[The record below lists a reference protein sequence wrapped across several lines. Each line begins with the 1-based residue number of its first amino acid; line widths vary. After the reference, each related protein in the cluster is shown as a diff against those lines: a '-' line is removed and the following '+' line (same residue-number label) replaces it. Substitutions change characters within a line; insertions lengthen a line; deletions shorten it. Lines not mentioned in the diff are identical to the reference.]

1 MLRDRKYTE
10 EKKNKS
16 LNRRKITVTAKKGI
30 ALLLLAVL
38 FAGTVL
44 TGCAHT
50 EQSGE
55 KGGKSDRSKK
65 EITVAINSE
74 TGSLDPAGS
83 IALTYL
89 AYSVSAL
96 DELLTFDENGE
107 IEYRAAQSYEVNEDF
122 TTWTFHLRQDALWS
136 DGTEV
141 TSADFK
147 NTITRAL
154 KPESG
159 SGYAVYLFPILN
171 AEKIYKKE
179 ADMESLGVELPD
191 DKTVVFHLEK
201 PCVYFLDLLR
211 LPVYTPSCVKYA
223 DADNSGWDKDPK
235 RSLSNGPFY
244 LAEYVPNQYFVLEKN
259 EHYWKKDAVHLDRI
273 TYRFY
278 DDTQSMA
285 AAYETG
291 EVDVATSLPS
301 AVMELYEGKE
311 DLLVTDQIAT
321 RYLYFNLNVKPFDD
335 VRVREA
341 FNLAVNREEL
351 CKIVG
356 EDTEPTY
363 NLVAKYMKD
372 KNTGKYFTE
381 EAKQPFEENV
391 ERARELLAE
400 AGYPNGKGFPKLTYS
415 YPSLELD
422 SDTAQVIQE
431 QLKKNLNIEIQ
442 LNAQELQTNYSMR
455 HAGNFDLC
463 RMNWTA
469 DFSDP
474 YTYLS
479 MLLSDSTYNCSG
491 IQDQQYDDLV
501 RKSDSE
507 MDPQKRSALMHE
519 AEQLAV
525 GEQFYILP
533 LYAMKSVNLVNPKVR
548 GIRQIP
554 ASGALEYRYAEKE
567 S

>member
-30 ALLLLAVL
+30 ALLLSAVL
-38 FAGTVL
+38 FVGTVL

-191 DKTVVFHLEK
+191 DKTIVFHLEK

-391 ERARELLAE
+391 ERARALLAE

-491 IQDQQYDDLV
+491 VQDQQYDDLV

-507 MDPQKRSALMHE
+507 TDPQKRSVLMHE

>member
-1 MLRDRKYTE
+1 LLRDRKYTE

-30 ALLLLAVL
+30 ALLLSAVL
-38 FAGTVL
+38 FVGTVL

-191 DKTVVFHLEK
+191 DKTIVFHLEK

-391 ERARELLAE
+391 ERARALLAE

-491 IQDQQYDDLV
+491 VQDQQYDDLV

-507 MDPQKRSALMHE
+507 TDPQKRSVLMHE